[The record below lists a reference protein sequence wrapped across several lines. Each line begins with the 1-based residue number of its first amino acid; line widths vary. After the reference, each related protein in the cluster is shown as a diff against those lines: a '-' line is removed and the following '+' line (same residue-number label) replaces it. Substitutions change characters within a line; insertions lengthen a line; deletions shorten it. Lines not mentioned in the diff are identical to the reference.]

1 MKGTIRVRVNKDGSK
16 SYVCQVKLG
25 RDPGTGKQRVLT
37 GTAKS
42 ERAAHRLVH
51 ELLASADDRA
61 QHASDATVA
70 TVIEQWLATGG
81 PAGEATRQVYAGYIR
96 LHVLPALGAVQLRKL
111 GVADLERWYAALRDK
126 GLSPAS
132 IRKAHTIVRAALAQA
147 VRWGWAP
154 TNVAALARPPLV
166 PKAVIATP
174 KPSAVRQMLAVAR
187 EHDPELAVY
196 LHLAAVTGARPGEMC
211 ALRWT
216 DIDAERGELRI
227 ARRILEVQPEPKV
240 QDLTKTGKTRRIPL
254 DPTVVGVLARFR
266 SERESLAQTCR
277 VELSPDAYVFSDT
290 VDGTGFWRPDS
301 TSRRFRKLRMDHG
314 LDDVTLYSLRHQA
327 ATTMIDSGVDA
338 KTVSE
343 RLGNSVATVLGTYTR
358 ARTKADREAAD
369 LLGRLYA
376 AE

>member
-1 MKGTIRVRVNKDGSK
+1 M
-16 SYVCQVKLG
+16 L
-25 RDPGTGKQRVLT
+25 PG
-37 GTAKS
+37 
-42 ERAAHRLVH
+42 
-51 ELLASADDRA
+51 
-61 QHASDATVA
+61 
-70 TVIEQWLATGG
+70 
-81 PAGEATRQVYAGYIR
+81 
-96 LHVLPALGAVQLRKL
+96 LGAVPLRKL
-111 GVADLERWYAALRDK
+111 GVADLERWYAGLRDK

-174 KPSAVRQMLAVAR
+174 KPSAVRRMLAVAR

-211 ALRWT
+211 GLRWG
-216 DIDAERGELRI
+216 DIDSERGELRI

-254 DPTVVGVLARFR
+254 DAGVIEVLARFR
-266 SERESLAQTCR
+266 SERESVVQMCR
-277 VELSPDAYVFSDT
+277 VDLSPDAYVFSDA
-290 VDGTGFWRPDS
+290 VDGTGFWRPDA
-301 TSRRFRKLRMDHG
+301 TSRRFRKLRVDHG

-358 ARTKADREAAD
+358 ARAEADRDAAD

-376 AE
+376 TEE

>member
-1 MKGTIRVRVNKDGSK
+1 MKGTIRVRENRDGSK

-51 ELLASADDRA
+51 DLVTRA
-61 QHASDATVA
+61 ENRSQHASDATVA
-70 TVIEQWLATGG
+70 KVIAQWLATGG

-96 LHVLPALGAVQLRKL
+96 LHVLPALGDVPLRKL

-126 GLSPAS
+126 GLGPAS

-154 TNVAALARPPLV
+154 MNVAALARPPLV

-174 KPSAVRQMLAVAR
+174 NPAAVRRMLAAAR
-187 EHDPELAVY
+187 EHDPELGVY

-211 ALRWT
+211 GLRWG
-216 DIDAERGELRI
+216 DIDAVRSELRI
-227 ARRILEVQPEPKV
+227 SRRIVEVQPVPRV

-254 DPTVVGVLARFR
+254 DAGVLAALERYR
-266 SERESLAQTCR
+266 SACEAAARAGGSI
-277 VELSPDAYVFSDT
+277 LSADAYVFSDT
-290 VDGTGFWRPDS
+290 GDGSGFWRPDS
-301 TSRRFRKLRMDHG
+301 TSRRFRKLRLDHG

-327 ATTMIDSGVDA
+327 ATTMIDNGVDA

-343 RLGNSVATVLGTYTR
+343 RLGNSVATVLGTYTQ
-358 ARTKADREAAD
+358 ARTEADRDAAD

-376 AE
+376 DD